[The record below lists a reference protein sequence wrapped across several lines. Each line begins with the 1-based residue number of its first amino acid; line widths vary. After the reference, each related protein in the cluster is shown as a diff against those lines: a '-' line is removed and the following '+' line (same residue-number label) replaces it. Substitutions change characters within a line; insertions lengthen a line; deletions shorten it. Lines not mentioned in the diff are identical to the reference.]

1 MGPDDTSIPR
11 HLKPVAGTP
20 FDFRA
25 ARRILTTYDHCYA
38 LRGKSRSVTRAAC
51 LYDSHSGRT
60 LEVLTTE
67 PGLQLYTGQF
77 LAPVR
82 GKAGIE
88 YGPYS
93 GLCLETQHFPDSPN
107 RADFPS
113 VILRPGERF
122 RSTTMFRFDTR
133 SADQP

>member
-1 MGPDDTSIPR
+1 
-11 HLKPVAGTP
+11 
-20 FDFRA
+20 
-25 ARRILTTYDHCYA
+25 
-38 LRGKSRSVTRAAC
+38 VTRAAC

-133 SADQP
+133 SADQT